1 MDITE
6 TAFMLILNAGNAR
19 NNAKETEQFASNYE
33 FEQAEEA
40 IKKAKD
46 DLNQAHQIQTDLIQS
61 EARGENQQFGLIMVH
76 AQDHLSMAMMAIDH
90 ANRMIKLYQKLYQLE
105 KER

>member
-1 MDITE
+1 MQG
-6 TAFMLILNAGNAR
+6 MQR
-19 NNAKETEQFASNYE
+19 NNAKEAEQFASDYE

-90 ANRMIKLYQKLYQLE
+90 ANSMIKLYQKLISIRKRKIIE
-105 KER
+105 GGKII